1 MCLKPDISCR
11 KSSFRCIFFEITGG
25 LIFRQ
30 RFVVSNRND
39 KGKLGPN
46 FQLGR
51 ENWIDSRST
60 PVGGATLYTGVP
72 EEDRSEGDVVVGQ
85 ELGDCLFGFFA

>member
-1 MCLKPDISCR
+1 MCLKPDRSCR

-60 PVGGATLYTGVP
+60 PVGGARLYAGVP
-72 EEDRSEGDVVVGQ
+72 EEDRSEGDVVVRQ
-85 ELGDCLFGFFA
+85 ELGDFLFGFIA